1 MMNLRKLLTAA
12 GLMLLGLAAALVAL
26 TVVMMVAPRPF
37 LGSTSY
43 YDRLTR
49 GVSQPIEYR
58 NIDGDLFVALPGR
71 VRPPET
77 IETLAAFTITW
88 DADGFREPAF
98 PAVAY
103 PVAVFGDSFTESVN
117 TPIPYPDGLSAQ
129 LGVGV
134 RNYGYRAYGPRE
146 IAQAAA
152 EVAGR
157 EPRRWLIYGYFSGN
171 DLGDAVRPP
180 KIDTRSPLAVWD
192 ALIARLSG
200 RLVTAPPLTVNVT
213 GQYDFPMPVII
224 GDKYYELAFLPYYL
238 WWQIAPDEG
247 FEASANWQVVSDTLD
262 ALTESVDADACRLL
276 MFIPTKE
283 QLYYPYIYPSERR
296 WLRGVG
302 SVMVIEAGGR
312 LAMRDAP
319 YDELTESER
328 MLHFTDQRDALARL
342 AVEKGW
348 QFLDLSVAFGEA
360 VAQGELLY
368 YPFDTHWNQAGHDLA
383 AEVIAGY
390 LRAHPECGI

>member
-1 MMNLRKLLTAA
+1 MVNTRKLLITV
-12 GLMLLGLAAALVAL
+12 GLILLGFAAALGAL
-26 TVVMMVAPRPF
+26 TVVMMLVPAPF
-37 LGSTSY
+37 IGSTSY

-49 GVSQPIEYR
+49 SYTQPIEYR

-71 VRPPET
+71 VRPPAE
-77 IETLAAFTITW
+77 IETLAAFTIAW

-98 PAVAY
+98 PAQSY
-103 PVAVFGDSFTESVN
+103 PIAVFGDSFTESVN
-117 TPIPYPDGLSAQ
+117 IPVPYPDALSAQ

-146 IAQAAA
+146 IARAAG

-171 DLGDAVRPP
+171 DLGDALRPP
-180 KIDTRSPLAVWD
+180 KVDTRSPLAVWD
-192 ALIARLSG
+192 AFIGRLSG
-200 RLVTAPPLTVNVT
+200 RVVTAPPLTVNVS

-238 WWQIAPDEG
+238 WWQIAPEEG
-247 FEASANWQVVSDTLD
+247 FEASANWRVVAEALD
-262 ALTESVDADACRLL
+262 ALAASANADACRLV

-302 SVMVIEAGGR
+302 SVVVIEGGDR
-312 LAMRDAP
+312 LALRDAP
-319 YDELTESER
+319 YDELMESER

-342 AVEKGW
+342 ALEKGW
-348 QFLDLSVAFGEA
+348 QFLDLSVAFAEA
-360 VAQGELLY
+360 VARGDLLY
-368 YPFDTHWNQAGHDLA
+368 YPFDTHWNQAGHELA
-383 AEVIAGY
+383 AAVIADY
-390 LRAHPECGI
+390 LRVNPECGV